1 MFKRDLKVNYAIIEQ
16 IATTL
21 AEYGGALVNIQEA
34 MNEIET
40 KVKSGKGETVKELL
54 KMSSKIKKSITEI
67 KEEVDDLYKLFYGYK
82 EDMCAIISPTTFGSM
97 MRVDRNDIYWNKQDI
112 IAACQAVCFCPINVS
127 TYNFDFTWNDSEEEK
142 ARKRKNAERLD
153 DIKKLLANSITEFS
167 EKIDKLNDYYKKIQS
182 YENKDDE
189 YEEKA
194 KRIANKYTS
203 FWEGLA
209 LLLKGMVEDQ
219 IAFLEGFL
227 ASIGDLLEGLCS
239 LAGGLA
245 QYVGACAVT
254 AFGGLLPEDATNW
267 ADDYLRK
274 THGLFSEILND
285 PYLIVEAMAQEA
297 SDAIDEKGLEYGA
310 GYLGGLAVEYFIGDK
325 GVSKAAKGNKTVGA
339 TQKVA
344 SKLDDIKGPALSTE
358 AAAKLTSV
366 ESLVKMGVKGADEL
380 AKKGISSIDDL
391 VRVGINSADDLERLG
406 LASADELK
414 KLGITDV
421 HKLVDKGIVSD
432 SDLAKLGLK
441 SGSKAG
447 TVWDNI
453 TSTADN
459 MPATEIPATFKIDLD
474 GNINYVNPETGTNT
488 LWTNSNAT
496 KHMGEYVSRFGEES
510 WSIGTRSQAMLESYS
525 ASLNKAMETIGTET
539 PGRYFGTYGNW
550 ELGINTETGVVYHA
564 RMIN

>member
-1 MFKRDLKVNYAIIEQ
+1 M
-16 IATTL
+16 
-21 AEYGGALVNIQEA
+21 
-34 MNEIET
+34 
-40 KVKSGKGETVKELL
+40 
-54 KMSSKIKKSITEI
+54 
-67 KEEVDDLYKLFYGYK
+67 
-82 EDMCAIISPTTFGSM
+82 
-97 MRVDRNDIYWNKQDI
+97 
-112 IAACQAVCFCPINVS
+112 
-127 TYNFDFTWNDSEEEK
+127 
-142 ARKRKNAERLD
+142 
-153 DIKKLLANSITEFS
+153 
-167 EKIDKLNDYYKKIQS
+167 
-182 YENKDDE
+182 
-189 YEEKA
+189 
-194 KRIANKYTS
+194 
-203 FWEGLA
+203 
-209 LLLKGMVEDQ
+209 
-219 IAFLEGFL
+219 
-227 ASIGDLLEGLCS
+227 
-239 LAGGLA
+239 A

-339 TQKVA
+339 TQKVV

-441 SGSKAG
+441 SGTNLADEVARYK
-447 TVWDNI
+447 NI
-453 TSTADN
+453 NIKEVTPSGSQNPVKVYTDGYAQVN
-459 MPATEIPATFKIDLD
+459 KGKIDTYIRGKIKKPENYSELKARIEELTKLKD
-474 GNINYVNPETGTNT
+474 TRPSEFTKEMNNELKDINKKVHNYERSKG
-488 LWTNSNAT
+488 
-496 KHMGEYVSRFGEES
+496 MGD
-510 WSIGTRSQAMLESYS
+510 L
-525 ASLNKAMETIGTET
+525 LNKAGIADTVENNEMIANTVLDAAKEVKAGNTKITRYIKGTNKEVIVESWWIIDGDGTPYCSTIILKE
-539 PGRYFGTYGNW
+539 
-550 ELGINTETGVVYHA
+550 VK
-564 RMIN
+564 